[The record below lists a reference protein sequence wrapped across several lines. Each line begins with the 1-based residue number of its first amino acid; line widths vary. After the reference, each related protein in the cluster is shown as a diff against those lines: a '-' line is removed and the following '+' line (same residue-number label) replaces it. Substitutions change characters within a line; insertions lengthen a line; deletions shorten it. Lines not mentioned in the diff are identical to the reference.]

1 MIQTENGRNLL
12 AAAKRAANILRI
24 EDKKDGPHTGQPDS
38 TLYAQDEE
46 RALAKALDEAI
57 VQTQQ
62 ALKEERFTDAM
73 QAMAALRPVLD
84 QFFEAVIVNAP
95 EPEIR
100 ANRLRLLTKFR
111 QTTALIADFGQIEG

>member
-1 MIQTENGRNLL
+1 M
-12 AAAKRAANILRI
+12 RI
-24 EDKKDGPHTGQPDS
+24 ETERDGPHAGPQDS
-38 TLYAQDEE
+38 TLYAQGEE
-46 RALAKALDEAI
+46 RALVKALDEAI
-57 VQTQQ
+57 VQTQR
-62 ALKEERFTDAM
+62 ALREERFTDAM